1 MALVNLSINGRLHE
15 IACDDSQVARVHV
28 LGQMVDGIAQ
38 DLLRQLGNVPDTRLM
53 VMVALSLADELAE
66 ARENLNALNDDLS
79 NLDQGDERLAQ
90 GIETLAERIEAI
102 AERLERP

>member
-1 MALVNLSINGRLHE
+1 MATVALSINDRIHE
-15 IACDDSQVARVHV
+15 IACDESQVARIHV
-28 LGQMVDGIAQ
+28 LGKMVDSIAH
-38 DLLRQLGNVPDTRLM
+38 DLLAQLGTIPDTRLM

-66 ARENLNALNDDLS
+66 LREDLNHANEELS
-79 NLDQGDERLAQ
+79 MVAAGDEHLAT

>member
-1 MALVNLSINGRLHE
+1 MALVPLTINGRIHE

-28 LGQMVDGIAQ
+28 LGKMVDGIAQ
-38 DLLRQLGNVPDTRLM
+38 DLLKHLGNVPDIRLM

-66 ARENLNALNDDLS
+66 LRETLDTTSHDLS
-79 NLDQGDERLAQ
+79 SLAEGDERMAG
-90 GIETLAERIEAI
+90 GIEMLAARIEAI

>member
-1 MALVNLSINGRLHE
+1 MALVPLIINDRVHE

-28 LGQMVDGIAQ
+28 LGKLVDGIAQ
-38 DLLRQLGNVPDTRLM
+38 DLLRQLGNVPDIRLM

-66 ARENLNALNDDLS
+66 LRESMDATSQDLAALAD
-79 NLDQGDERLAQ
+79 GDEHLAD
-90 GIETLAERIEAI
+90 GIESLSARIEAI

>member
-38 DLLRQLGNVPDTRLM
+38 DLLRQLGNVSDTRLM

-66 ARENLNALNDDLS
+66 ARENLNAMNDDLS

>member
-38 DLLRQLGNVPDTRLM
+38 DLLRQLQQL
-53 VMVALSLADELAE
+53 LF
-66 ARENLNALNDDLS
+66 
-79 NLDQGDERLAQ
+79 
-90 GIETLAERIEAI
+90 TLLPRFAAGR
-102 AERLERP
+102 

>member
-79 NLDQGDERLAQ
+79 SLDQGDERMAL

>member
-79 NLDQGDERLAQ
+79 NLDQGDERMAQ

>member
-66 ARENLNALNDDLS
+66 ARENLNMLNDDLS
-79 NLDQGDERLAQ
+79 SLDQGDERLAQ

>member
-1 MALVNLSINGRLHE
+1 MALVPLTINGRIHE

-28 LGQMVDGIAQ
+28 LGKMVDGVAT
-38 DLLRQLGNVPDTRLM
+38 DLMRQIGNVPDIRLM

-66 ARENLNALNDDLS
+66 LREGLNSANDQLAAAAS
-79 NLDQGDERLAQ
+79 GDEILAGGIESLAQ
-90 GIETLAERIEAI
+90 RIEAI

>member
-66 ARENLNALNDDLS
+66 ARENLNAMNDDLS

>member
-1 MALVNLSINGRLHE
+1 MALVALTINGRIHE

-28 LGQMVDGIAQ
+28 LGKLVDGIAE

-66 ARENLNALNDDLS
+66 LRESADATGKDLAAVAE
-79 NLDQGDERLAQ
+79 GDERLAT
-90 GIETLAERIEAI
+90 GIDTLTARIEAI